1 MKKLLV
7 IFFICCAV
15 PSFARHITGGEIFYE
30 YLGPGATAGTS
41 QYKITLRLFRDCFST
56 GAQLDD
62 IVNIGIFD
70 KGSGAA
76 VSGSPFSVN
85 RDHIQQIQKSGN
97 IPCIINPPQVCY
109 QVGFYY
115 LTITL
120 PNNSMGYWVSF
131 QRCCRIDNIT
141 NLSVAIG
148 VGATYLGSIAGS
160 STLGDMTS
168 NHNSSPQFYLR
179 DTALVCQNRNFTL
192 DFSASDP
199 DGDLLT
205 YEFCEAYSGGSEG
218 NPVVANPPPPPY
230 NVVPYGNGYSAS
242 APMGPG
248 VSINPT
254 TGIISGIAPASG
266 SFVVTVCVNEW
277 RNGIIINTHR
287 KDFILK
293 VADCDF
299 VAAQLPLS
307 AVFCDDFN
315 VGFAN
320 QTPTSLIYSWHWDFG
335 IPGMLNDTSNTEAPS
350 FTYPDTGIY
359 IIKLVV
365 NPGDPC
371 SDSAT
376 MQIGLY
382 PGFFPDFVSSGICVT
397 KPTSFTDATTTV
409 YGVVNGWRWDFGE
422 PTVSNDTSRLRN
434 PVYSYPTVG
443 VKNAQLIVQSS
454 KGCIDTV
461 TKAITIIDKPPIT
474 LPFRDTLICNI
485 DTLQLSAAGS
495 GGVFSWT
502 PNYNIILANTAN
514 PLVFP
519 KTTTWYTVLLDDNG
533 CVNTDSIR
541 VRVTDRVILTVR
553 PDTTYCAG
561 DGVQLYATTNG
572 LQFSWTPNVSLSDPN
587 IINPIANPPATT
599 TYQLTAKVGKCSSTD
614 DVTVFP
620 VPYPLV
626 DAGPDVSICYNS
638 SVQLNATVVAS
649 SYFWRPQGSLSSP
662 DILNPIAHP
671 ASTTKYILTA
681 TDVLGCPKP
690 SFDTVVVTVLPKV
703 KASAGRDTMIVFGQ
717 PLQLNASGGENYL
730 WTPSDYLNNTG
741 ISNPVARISSP
752 FDSIRYKVF
761 VTDQLGCLDSA
772 TILVKIFRTNP
783 QIFVPTGFTPN
794 GDGRNDVLKP
804 IAVGI
809 ERIEYFRVYNRWG
822 QLVFSTTVNGQGW
835 NGEIG
840 GKPQTT
846 NTYVWLVKGVDYTG
860 KPVFQKGTATL
871 IR

>member
-41 QYKITLRLFRDCFST
+41 QYKITLRLFRDCFSS
-56 GAQLDD
+56 GAQLDQT
-62 IVNIGIFD
+62 VNIGIFD

-76 VSGSPFSVN
+76 VSGSPFSVTL
-85 RDHIQQIQKSGN
+85 DHIQQIQKGGN
-97 IPCIINPPQVCY
+97 IACIINPPQVCY

-115 LTITL
+115 LIRDL
-120 PNNSMGYWVSF
+120 PNNSAGYWVAF
-131 QRCCRIDNIT
+131 QRCCRVDNIT

-148 VGATYLGSIAGS
+148 VGASYVGSIAGS
-160 STLGDMTS
+160 STLGNMTS

-199 DGDLLT
+199 DGDILT
-205 YEFCEAYSGGSEG
+205 YGFCEAYSGGTEG

-230 NVVPYGNGYSAS
+230 NVVPYASGYSAS
-242 APMGPG
+242 TPMGAG

-254 TGIISGIAPASG
+254 TGIISGIAPAAG
-266 SFVVTVCVNEW
+266 SFVVTVCINEW

-320 QTPTSLIYSWHWDFG
+320 LTPTSLIHAWHWDFG
-335 IPGMLNDTSNTEAPS
+335 IAGSLNDTSSTETPS
-350 FTYPDTGIY
+350 FIYPDTGIY

-365 NPGDPC
+365 NPGEPC

-397 KPTSFTDATTTV
+397 KPTSFTDATTTA
-409 YGVVNGWRWDFGE
+409 YGVVSAWRWDFGE
-422 PTVSNDTSRLRN
+422 LSVSNDTSHLRN

-443 VKNAQLIVQSS
+443 IKDAQLIVQSS

-485 DTLQLSAAGS
+485 DTLQLSASGS
-495 GGVFSWT
+495 GVFSWT

-514 PLVFP
+514 PLVYP
-519 KTTTWYTVLLDDNG
+519 KTTTWYKILLDDNG
-533 CVNTDSIR
+533 CINTDSIR
-541 VRVTDRVILTVR
+541 VRVTDRVTLTVR

-561 DGVQLYATTNG
+561 DSVQLYATTNG
-572 LQFSWTPNVSLSDPN
+572 LQFSWTPNSNLNDPN
-587 IINPIANPPATT
+587 IINPIANPASTT

-614 DVTVFP
+614 DVRLIP
-620 VPYPLV
+620 VPYPSAN
-626 DAGPDVSICYNS
+626 AGPDVSICYNS
-638 SVQLNATVVAS
+638 SVQLNASVVAS
-649 SYFWRPQGSLSSP
+649 SYFWRPQGSLSNP
-662 DILNPIAHP
+662 NILNPVAHP
-671 ASTTKYILTA
+671 ASTTKYILTV

-690 SFDTVVVTVLPKV
+690 GYDTVVVTVLPKV

-717 PLQLNASGGENYL
+717 PLQLNAGGGENYL

-741 ISNPVARISSP
+741 ISNPVAKINSP
-752 FDSIRYKVF
+752 LDSIRYKVF

-794 GDGRNDVLKP
+794 GDGRNDLLRP

-809 ERIEYFRVYNRWG
+809 ERIEYFKVFNRWG
-822 QLVFSTTVNGQGW
+822 QLVFSTTVNGHGW

-846 NTYVWLVKGVDYTG
+846 NTYAWLVKAVDYTG
-860 KPVFQKGTATL
+860 KPIFQKGTATL